1 MNEHED
7 NLNITSAGKSEEEN
21 IVLTESEEDSQEDK
35 PDPQEGDWDGTE
47 SEFVEDNDAE
57 EYEEKYSGI
66 KLSYS
71 LKHEEIISCL
81 KHVGFNKSGGT
92 RQVVELSLL
101 AILVVM
107 FFVMYS
113 ATGLRTNLVLAGF
126 AILTMVLILVVPAV
140 SLKIAAEKMTTGR
153 QLEVE
158 IYPDSIEVYS
168 GESKWEI
175 PMDGSSHF
183 EEYGKMLLVYMPED
197 KIFIIPIRAIEP
209 DFLADVQA
217 MIVAGTSPKAED

>member
-1 MNEHED
+1 MNERED
-7 NLNITSAGKSEEEN
+7 KLNITSGANSEEKN
-21 IVLTESEEDSQEDK
+21 IVLTESEEESQDDK
-35 PDPQEGDWDGTE
+35 PDPHESDWDGTE
-47 SEFVEDNDAE
+47 SEFVEDDDAE

-71 LKHEEIISCL
+71 LKREEIISCL
-81 KHVGFNKSGGT
+81 KHVGFNKNSGT
-92 RQVVELSLL
+92 RQIVELCLL

-126 AILTMVLILVVPAV
+126 AILAMVLLLIVPAI
-140 SLKIAAEKMTTGR
+140 SLNINAEKMTTGR
-153 QLEVE
+153 QLDVE

-168 GESKWEI
+168 GSSKWEI
-175 PMDGSSHF
+175 PMDGSSQF
-183 EEYGKMLLVYMPED
+183 EEYGKMLLVYMPQE

-217 MIVAGTSPKAED
+217 MIVAGTSPKTDD

>member
-1 MNEHED
+1 MNEREN
-7 NLNITSAGKSEEEN
+7 NLNITSRANSEGGKF
-21 IVLTESEEDSQEDK
+21 VLTESEEESQDDK
-35 PDPQEGDWDGTE
+35 PDPHESDWDGTE
-47 SEFVEDNDAE
+47 SEFVEDDDAE

-71 LKHEEIISCL
+71 LKREEITSCL
-81 KHVGFNKSGGT
+81 KHVGFNKNSGT
-92 RQVVELSLL
+92 RQIVELCLL
-101 AILVVM
+101 TILVVM

-126 AILTMVLILVVPAV
+126 AILTMVLLLVVPAV
-140 SLKIAAEKMTTGR
+140 SLNINAEKMTTGR
-153 QLEVE
+153 QLDVE

-168 GESKWEI
+168 GSSKWEI
-175 PMDGSSHF
+175 PMDGSSQF
-183 EEYGKMLLVYMPED
+183 EEFNKMLLVYMPQE

-217 MIVAGTSPKAED
+217 MIVAGTSPKTDD